1 MSTSVS
7 QPLRHLFSLA
17 LIFAATLVCEVL
29 RPYLSP
35 PNMVMVY
42 LLAVVV
48 AALRLGRWP
57 AVTAAA
63 LGVLAFDFFFVPPRF
78 SFSVADKEYLLTFF
92 SLFCVGMVISELVAR
107 AGEQAESLR
116 IKGEETATLYGLS
129 RELSAAADLEAVL
142 KGTVRNLEE
151 NLRQRVLI
159 WMPDGEE
166 LEVVEASAGLQ
177 ITAADREAA
186 IWTFRSRRPSGLGT
200 DMLAGSSMLHLP
212 IKSPTITEG
221 VLSLSTDPESS
232 LKHEQRWVL
241 EACTNQIAL
250 AVERAR
256 LTKNAEET
264 RLLMARKNLERV
276 LLNSISHDLRTP
288 LVTITG
294 VLDSIL
300 DPGNRL
306 PEAARHELLETA
318 REEACRLNRFVG
330 NLLDMTRL
338 EAGAVSLKIEPGDI
352 QDLIGCALS
361 AVEPRLG
368 NRRVN
373 VQLMPDLPL
382 VPFDLVLMTQVVVNL
397 LDNACKLAP
406 ESTVIDIS
414 ARLSDNRLCLEVA
427 DRGPGVPESEISRIF
442 EKFYRVPVPE
452 GVSGTGLGLS
462 ICRGIVEAHGGMISA
477 HNREGGGLA
486 VAVWLPLG

>member
-1 MSTSVS
+1 
-7 QPLRHLFSLA
+7 
-17 LIFAATLVCEVL
+17 
-29 RPYLSP
+29 
-35 PNMVMVY
+35 
-42 LLAVVV
+42 
-48 AALRLGRWP
+48 
-57 AVTAAA
+57 
-63 LGVLAFDFFFVPPRF
+63 
-78 SFSVADKEYLLTFF
+78 
-92 SLFCVGMVISELVAR
+92 
-107 AGEQAESLR
+107 
-116 IKGEETATLYGLS
+116 
-129 RELSAAADLEAVL
+129 LEAVL

-166 LEVVEASAGLQ
+166 LDVVEASAGLQ